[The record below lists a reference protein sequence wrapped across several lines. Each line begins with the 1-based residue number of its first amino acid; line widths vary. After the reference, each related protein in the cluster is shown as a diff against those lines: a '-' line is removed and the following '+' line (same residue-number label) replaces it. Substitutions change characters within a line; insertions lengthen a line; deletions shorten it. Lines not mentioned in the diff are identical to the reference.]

1 MVAGNKFK
9 PGDLIR
15 GKVYQITIIALS
27 EEDSNDISDVYDVLM
42 CIAKQGYCRVTQAF
56 GNFLQNEKDCE
67 ELENKRRA
75 ISSR

>member
-1 MVAGNKFK
+1 MVVGNKFK
-9 PGDLIR
+9 PGDFIC

-27 EEDSNDISDVYDVLM
+27 EEDSNDITDVYDVLM

-56 GNFLQNEKDCE
+56 GNFLEDEKDSE

-75 ISSR
+75 ISHR